1 LSSAYA
7 QPAPPA
13 SVPAAPAPAAAPQ
26 AAPEAAGI
34 PGSDEPPITG
44 TGVEA
49 DYLRAVHFRIHWRWT
64 HNFLEGL
71 AMKRPASDPINSPNL
86 QAEVLFTIRW
96 DGSAA
101 DVTLSKPSGN
111 KTFDQA
117 ALAAVRSDI
126 KYPVPNVALYGDD
139 GVAHFSWRFARDRRT
154 CSDGELRRREDP
166 LEEALPR
173 LFIQGRFKEALLRVQ
188 RYMDAGDV
196 TAMSK
201 FAHAWLARPFNDR
214 VADASAA
221 AALAMAGDRKQIPR
235 LTPAL
240 ANSDTA
246 LVAARGLAALKVDLC
261 GQLDPVLR
269 ARDPAATDL
278 AMKVLREVGPAAPG
292 AACLATLAAL
302 VDDEK
307 APKPLR
313 ATALRTFA
321 VLDPAAARRP
331 TINLL
336 QDPSPELRAAAALA
350 FARPGGGRPAL
361 YRLEPMVKDSSPIVR
376 AAAAAALVRATG
388 DISFDYLQPLFKNN
402 DVRALVA
409 IAQPLGEMSTPASAD
424 LLARLLKRDEPDL
437 KQAVTRA
444 LAARKDEKGRA
455 LFKPLGD
462 AARRNPYTPH
472 DLRVF
477 LYSQA
482 SLEELMPLARDPHL
496 GILVYK
502 AMLRA
507 KHHNE
512 AAEWLVA
519 GFDRLSPETLGE
531 AFGAWLA
538 NPPTGVASAQ

>member
-1 LSSAYA
+1 VVAE
-7 QPAPPA
+7 APP
-13 SVPAAPAPAAAPQ
+13 PT
-26 AAPEAAGI
+26 PEAAGI
-34 PGSDEPPITG
+34 PGSDEPPITVPG
-44 TGVEA
+44 YEG
-49 DYLRAVHFRIHWRWT
+49 DYLRSIHFRIHWRWT
-64 HNFLEGL
+64 HNFLEGVAL
-71 AMKRPASDPINSPNL
+71 RRPASDPVNNPEL

-101 DVTLSKPSGN
+101 DVALSKSSGN

-117 ALAAVRSDI
+117 ALAAVRGEV
-126 KYPVPNVALYGDD
+126 KYPVPNVSLYGDD

-173 LFIQGRFKEALLRVQ
+173 LFIQGRFKEALLRVT
-188 RYMDAGDV
+188 RYMEQGDV
-196 TAMSK
+196 NAMSK
-201 FAHAWLARPFNDR
+201 FARAWLARPFNDR

-221 AALAMAGDRKQIPR
+221 AALAQTGDRRQIPR
-235 LTPAL
+235 LLPAL
-240 ANSDTA
+240 ANRDTA
-246 LVAARGLAALKVDLC
+246 LVAARGLSALKVDLC

-269 ARDPAATDL
+269 AREPNASDL
-278 AMKVLREVGPAAPG
+278 AMTILRESGPAAPG
-292 AACLATLAAL
+292 AGCLATLAAI
-302 VDDEK
+302 VDDET

-321 VLDPAAARRP
+321 SLDPAAARKP

-361 YRLEPMVKDSSPIVR
+361 YRLEPMVKDGSPVVR
-376 AAAAAALVRATG
+376 AAAAAALVRACG
-388 DISFDYLQPLFKNN
+388 DISFDYLNPLFKNN

-409 IAQPLGEMSTPASAD
+409 MAPELGEMTTPASAD
-424 LLARLLKRDEPDL
+424 LLARMLKRDEPEL
-437 KQAVTRA
+437 KTAVTRA
-444 LAARKDEKGRA
+444 LATRKDDKGRA
-455 LFKPLGD
+455 MFKPLGD
-462 AARRNPYTPH
+462 AARRSRYTPH
-472 DLRVF
+472 ELRMF
-477 LYSQA
+477 LYA
-482 SLEELMPLARDPHL
+482 SAPLEDLMPLVKDPHL
-496 GILVYK
+496 GILTYK

-507 KHHNE
+507 KRHKE

-538 NPPTGVASAQ
+538 NPPASVASAQ